1 MDHWHVIAAA
11 IATATGA
18 PFRAETQRAV
28 GGGCINETYVIE
40 GEGRRYFIKLNRA
53 DAIDMFSAEAE
64 GLIAIIATNTVRA
77 PQPICWGSA
86 GGRAYLALEYLPFG
100 RERAAGMALLGA
112 QLAALHRHTQTR
124 YGWHRDNTIG
134 STPQL
139 NRTADDWIMFWRE
152 QRLHYQLQCAARRG
166 LSVALRKKGDRLLAA
181 LDGLLG
187 DHRPPASLLHGD
199 LWSGNQAV
207 LADGQPVIYDP
218 ALYYGDR
225 ETDLAMTELFGG
237 FGAEFYAAYHEH
249 YPLEEGYARRKLLY
263 NLYHVLNHY
272 NLFGGSYAA
281 QAERM
286 IDSLLNEAG

>member
-11 IATATGA
+11 IAATTGP
-18 PFRAETQRAV
+18 PFRVEAQRAA
-28 GGGCINETYVIE
+28 GGGCINEAYVIK
-40 GEGRRYFIKLNRA
+40 GEGRCYFIKLNRA
-53 DAIDMFSAEAE
+53 GAVDMFNAEAE
-64 GLIAIIATNTVRA
+64 GLTAIIATNTVRA
-77 PQPICWGSA
+77 PQPICSGST

-166 LSVALRKKGDRLLAA
+166 LSAALRKKGDRLLTA

-207 LADGQPVIYDP
+207 LAGGQPVIYDP
-218 ALYYGDR
+218 ATYYGDR

-237 FGAEFYAAYHEH
+237 FSPEFYAAYREH
-249 YPLEEGYARRKLLY
+249 YPLEAGYARRKLLY

-272 NLFGGSYAA
+272 NLFGGGYAA

-286 IDSLLNEAG
+286 IDSLLNEAV